1 VLDRIRQRL
10 PDVPLSEVEQDV
22 AEAIAE

>member
-10 PDVPLSEVEQDV
+10 PDVPLAEVEQDV